1 MAEPERV
8 PPSRADGGETRVAER
23 QGRHSCGRQRGREVR
38 GAETMLHAALQPRSV
53 HAGGAGIPCHG
64 ERLSNFTDI
73 KKGDIVVG
81 DRAYGNMPG
90 IAHVRKLGADFAL
103 RMRGWKHAFFD
114 EKNRRMDMSGLLSA
128 LKEGETAD
136 IPAKCRVNGQY
147 EPVRVCAFRK
157 DAGSEG
163 AGLERLMKENQRKQG
178 GKQVSQAQR
187 ESNKYIVVA
196 TSLGGEVSAEQVM
209 GACKIFCV
217 NIPLVFPSSF
227 YRQICGSVIPCWA
240 RN

>member
-1 MAEPERV
+1 
-8 PPSRADGGETRVAER
+8 
-23 QGRHSCGRQRGREVR
+23 
-38 GAETMLHAALQPRSV
+38 
-53 HAGGAGIPCHG
+53 
-64 ERLSNFTDI
+64 
-73 KKGDIVVG
+73 
-81 DRAYGNMPG
+81 MPG

-209 GACKIFCV
+209 ELYRARWQIEIAFKRLKSLFAYNNVPMDDKENAFAWFYGKLLLAALCETLVNTGRFPPSGTAGERGGSPLSRADEFVARAASGADTALPDF
-217 NIPLVFPSSF
+217 
-227 YRQICGSVIPCWA
+227 A
-240 RN
+240 